1 MKAYIRKSIKSSP
14 VDGPGNR
21 YVVFF
26 QGCNLN
32 CLYCHN
38 PETIAFDKET
48 KAPFETDLDVLF
60 EDIIKRKGFI
70 SGVTLSGGECTLQFD
85 ALYYLADKL
94 NMAGIDLLIDSNG
107 KLSREQLV
115 KLSDV
120 VAGFMFDMK
129 TYDLKEH
136 IDMTGHGNELILEN
150 IEYASRMGKIYELRL
165 VVVPGL
171 INNEVNVGWASDL
184 IVKHGSKASLKLI
197 KYRQH
202 GVRTELINV
211 DSPTDEYMEKLK
223 NIAKNRG
230 VTNIVIL

>member
-38 PETIAFDKET
+38 PETISFKKDDVL
-48 KAPFETDLDVLF
+48 PFETDVDVLIS
-60 EDIIKRKGFI
+60 DIVKRKGFI
-70 SGVTLSGGECTLQFD
+70 SGVTISGGECTLQFE
-85 ALYYLADKL
+85 ALYYLAKAL
-94 NMAGIDLLIDSNG
+94 NENEIDVMVDSNA
-107 KLSREQLV
+107 KLSKEHLEQL
-115 KLSDV
+115 STV
-120 VAGFMFDMK
+120 VSGFMFDMK
-129 TYDLKEH
+129 TVDLKEH
-136 IDMTGHGNELILEN
+136 IDVTGYGNELIVEN
-150 IEYASRMGKIYELRL
+150 LQRAARARKIYELRL

-171 INNEVNVGWASDL
+171 INNERNAKWASAL
-184 IVKHGSKASLKLI
+184 IVKYDLNIRLKLI

-202 GVRTELINV
+202 GVRKELL
-211 DSPTDEYMEKLK
+211 DSESPTDAYMKSLKKIAEKC
-223 NIAKNRG
+223 G